1 MIHVIY
7 GTKIY
12 VLETQV
18 GDVDILCEARVG
30 YLKSQREKTDS

>member
-18 GDVDILCEARVG
+18 VDLDILCKTRVG
-30 YLKSQREKTDS
+30 WLFKIVKGKK

>member
-18 GDVDILCEARVG
+18 VDVDILCKARVA
-30 YLKSQREKTDS
+30 YLRE